1 MDDLIESI
9 LDANERIKAVD
20 GGVRETPLDEA
31 SVFSE
36 RTGATF
42 LLKCEHLQRT
52 GCFKLRGALNRV
64 LSLDDE
70 ERKRGVVAASSGNH
84 GIAAAQAAR
93 GGGVDATIYLCL
105 LYTSDAA
112 DD

>member
-31 SVFSE
+31 SVFSK

-42 LLKCEHLQRT
+42 LSSVNTYSAR
-52 GCFKLRGALNRV
+52 
-64 LSLDDE
+64 
-70 ERKRGVVAASSGNH
+70 AASSYEGP
-84 GIAAAQAAR
+84 
-93 GGGVDATIYLCL
+93 
-105 LYTSDAA
+105 
-112 DD
+112 